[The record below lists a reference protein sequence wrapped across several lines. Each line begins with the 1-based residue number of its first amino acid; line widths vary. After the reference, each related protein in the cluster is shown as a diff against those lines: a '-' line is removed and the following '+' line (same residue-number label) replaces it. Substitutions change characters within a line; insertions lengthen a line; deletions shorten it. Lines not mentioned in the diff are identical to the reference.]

1 MKKFALILAAL
12 LAASSVMLT
21 SCNGDKNANTD
32 GKNDNKVVENN
43 GSDVKTPEG
52 TVNFA
57 EAEKRLEEAQPKN
70 DLDKEIL
77 LTVEGVPVTATA
89 VRYANIACSEYY
101 DAGDSEPDADTQEKI
116 DKEIT
121 DYYKLNAA
129 IVNIANKNGIGVSD
143 TDLQDNIISK
153 IDEFKAQYGDDYD
166 TVFETYAYQSPYCFF
181 DSQLYNLF
189 YSELYDYFYGKDG
202 VAEDKAQIHDDALT
216 AMKDGDYVHAKHI
229 LIAFPDDIEKDE
241 NGNIPESAKAETLA
255 KAKEVLEKVN
265 NGEDFDALI
274 KEYGED
280 PGMKS
285 QPDGYYFTKGRMVQ
299 EFEDAAYAL
308 EIGATT
314 GLVETSY
321 GYHIIKRLDLDD
333 GSDGFYTSDEYQN
346 LAYDA
351 LEKMLND
358 EIADYKLDYA
368 ENYDSRVKEFLSA
381 YREEKAAQNAAQSD
395 DSDDS
400 DDSSDSSD
408 SGDTANGEN

>member
-1 MKKFALILAAL
+1 MKKLALILAAL

-21 SCNGDKNANTD
+21 SCGKNGSDNGDANNG
-32 GKNDNKVVENN
+32 GKKDDKVVENN
-43 GSDVKTPEG
+43 GADVKTPEG
-52 TVNFA
+52 TVSFA

-101 DAGDSEPDADTQEKI
+101 GAGDSEPDAETQEKI
-116 DKEIT
+116 DKEIS

-143 TDLQDNIISK
+143 AELQENIISK
-153 IDEFKAQYGDDYD
+153 IDEFKTQYGDDYE
-166 TVFETYAYQSPYCFF
+166 TVLETYAYQSPYCFF

-189 YSELYDYFYGKDG
+189 YSELYDYFYGKEG
-202 VAEDKAQIHDDALT
+202 TAKDKAQIHDDALA
-216 AMKDGDYVHAKHI
+216 AMNDGEYVHAKHI
-229 LIAFPDDIEKDE
+229 LIAFPDDIETDE
-241 NGNIPESAKAETLA
+241 DGNIPESAKAETLA
-255 KAKEVLEKVN
+255 KANEVLEKVN

-280 PGMKS
+280 PGMES
-285 QPDGYYFTKGRMVQ
+285 QPDGYYFTKGRMVP

-368 ENYDSRVKEFLSA
+368 ENYDSRVEDFLSEYKA
-381 YREEKAAQNAAQSD
+381 QKAAEKQDQDNSYDTSD
-395 DSDDS
+395 
-400 DDSSDSSD
+400 
-408 SGDTANGEN
+408 GEN

>member
-21 SCNGDKNANTD
+21 SCNGGKDANTD

-52 TVNFA
+52 TVSFA

-77 LTVEGVPVTATA
+77 LTVKGVPVTATA

-101 DAGDSEPDADTQEKI
+101 GAGDSEPDAETKEKI

-143 TDLQDNIISK
+143 TDLEENIISK
-153 IDEFKAQYGDDYD
+153 IDEFKTQYGDDYD

-181 DSQLYNLF
+181 DSQIYNLF
-189 YSELYDYFYGKDG
+189 YNSGLYPYFYGKDG
-202 VAEDKAQIHDDALT
+202 VAEDKAQIHDDAV
-216 AMKDGDYVHAKHI
+216 AEMNDGEYVHAKHI

-241 NGNIPESAKAETLA
+241 NGNIPESAKAATLA
-255 KAKEVLEKVN
+255 KANEVLEKVN

-280 PGMKS
+280 PGMEA
-285 QPDGYYFTKGRMVQ
+285 QPDGYFFTKGRMVQ

-321 GYHIIKRLDLDD
+321 GYHIIKRLELDD
-333 GSDGFYTSDEYQN
+333 GSDGFYSSEIYQE
-346 LAYDA
+346 LAYNA
-351 LEKMLND
+351 LEEMLNN

-368 ENYDSRVKEFLSA
+368 ENYESRVNEFLSA
-381 YREEKAAQNAAQSD
+381 YREEQAAQNAAQSD

-400 DDSSDSSD
+400 AD
-408 SGDTANGEN
+408 GEN

>member
-21 SCNGDKNANTD
+21 SCNGGKDADTD

-52 TVNFA
+52 TVSFA

-70 DLDKEIL
+70 DLDNEIL
-77 LTVEGVPVTATA
+77 LTAEGVPVTATA

-101 DAGDSEPDADTQEKI
+101 GAGDSEPDAETKEKI

-143 TDLQDNIISK
+143 TDLEENIISK
-153 IDEFKAQYGDDYD
+153 IDEFKTQYGDDYD

-181 DSQLYNLF
+181 DSQIYNLF
-189 YSELYDYFYGKDG
+189 YNSGLYPYFYGKDG
-202 VAEDKAQIHDDALT
+202 VAEDKAQIHDDAV
-216 AMKDGDYVHAKHI
+216 AEMNDGEYVHAKHI

-241 NGNIPESAKAETLA
+241 NGNIPESAKAATLA
-255 KAKEVLEKVN
+255 KANEVLEKVN

-280 PGMKS
+280 PGMEA
-285 QPDGYYFTKGRMVQ
+285 QPDGYFFTKGRMVQ

-321 GYHIIKRLDLDD
+321 GYHIIKRLELDD
-333 GSDGFYTSDEYQN
+333 GSDGFYSSEIYQE
-346 LAYDA
+346 LAYNA
-351 LEKMLND
+351 LEEMLNN

-368 ENYDSRVKEFLSA
+368 ENYESRVNEFLSA
-381 YREEKAAQNAAQSD
+381 YREEQAAQNAAQSD

-400 DDSSDSSD
+400 AD
-408 SGDTANGEN
+408 GEN